1 MLSVADAQD
10 MRPAQDDSEPWRLSA
25 CELTDAYT
33 RRALDPVEVL
43 AATLARLEAV
53 QPRIRA
59 LVATD
64 PNGARE
70 AAQASAARWRQSAPL
85 SRLDG
90 VVITVKDNIAQAGLP
105 CRWGSRLYAEHRPAI
120 DEEPVGRLRA
130 AGAILLGKTNVPEFT
145 LQGYTDNL
153 LDGVTRNPWD
163 PRLTPGG
170 SSGGAVAAVA
180 SGIGPLALATDG
192 GGSIRRPAGYTGLVG
207 LKTSEGLVP
216 RAHGLPEMLPG
227 LEVVGPIARTLADLE
242 LALAV
247 IAGPSPGLWR
257 EAPEVPG
264 PLRIACWRRI
274 GASPVDPIILQQFD
288 AAMAA
293 LGAAG
298 HVVHEAEAP
307 ASVEAFNRHAWPVLS
322 CTGLAA
328 VLRNRA
334 EEASMLS
341 PALRDMLARGR
352 DLRAVD
358 LFEAQRL
365 VRELRADIDGVLR
378 ANDLILTPASAA
390 LPWSATEPHP
400 REIDGQPVDGR
411 GHAVFTAFVNAC
423 GLPAL
428 ALPAPPHAHGLPIG
442 LQLVGHHGDDARL
455 LAVGRALEA
464 RQPWRHRWPTDL

>member
-1 MLSVADAQD
+1 
-10 MRPAQDDSEPWRLSA
+10 MRPALGNLEPWRLSA
-25 CELTDAYT
+25 RELTDAYA
-33 RRALDPVEVL
+33 RGALDPIEAL
-43 AATLARLEAV
+43 AATLTRLNAV

-64 PNGARE
+64 LRGAHE

-90 VVITVKDNIAQAGLP
+90 VVITVKDNIVQAGLP
-105 CRWGSRLYAEHRPAI
+105 CRWGSRLYAGHVPTV
-120 DEEPVGRLRA
+120 DEEPVARLRA

-153 LDGVTRNPWD
+153 LDGVTRNPWN
-163 PRLTPGG
+163 PCLTPGG

-216 RAHGLPEMLPG
+216 RAHGLPDMLPQ
-227 LEVVGPIARTLADLE
+227 LEVAGPIARTLGDLE
-242 LALAV
+242 LALEI
-247 IAGPSPGLWR
+247 IAGPRAGQWHAL
-257 EAPEVPG
+257 AKAPG

-274 GASPVDPIILQQFD
+274 GASPVDPGILQQFE

-298 HVVHEAEAP
+298 HIVHEAEAP

-328 VLRNRA
+328 VLKNRVG
-334 EEASMLS
+334 EASALS
-341 PALRDMLARGR
+341 PALRDMLTRG
-352 DLRAVD
+352 LGLSAVD
-358 LFEAQRL
+358 LFNAQCL
-365 VRELRADIDGVLR
+365 VRALRADIDDVLR
-378 ANDLILTPASAA
+378 ANDLILTPTSAA
-390 LPWSATEPHP
+390 QPWLATEPHP
-400 REIDGQPVDGR
+400 HEIDGQPVDSR

-428 ALPAPPHAHGLPIG
+428 ALPAPPHSRGLPIG
-442 LQLVGHHGDDARL
+442 VQLVGHHGDDARL
-455 LAVGRALEA
+455 LAVGRALEE